1 MKLTEEGNLEIKEYY
16 RITDSILGLKLGLFH
31 VTHEFSNPE
40 IVDILNDIETD
51 YDYLLDYIYHNIG
64 ISKAHK
70 RFKNIKLTES
80 AKNKKPDNKMNE
92 YLTEA
97 FWCYVTGMFKACV
110 ALCRTS
116 IEIGIRD
123 QVSES
128 TKLKYKEKNYHGL
141 IKEDEKHLK
150 EGNRRNNRTLAQLIN
165 WDLKSLCKRKGC
177 PENKTKRLLKLANF
191 IKRRGNIII
200 HSNKDTADKEEET
213 RDILM
218 GTREF
223 LGDIYN
229 L

>member
-1 MKLTEEGNLEIKEYY
+1 MNIIFTKEDAKK
-16 RITDSILGLKLGLFH
+16 RNELINDILGLKLGLFH
-31 VTHEFSNPE
+31 ITNGVSYKE
-40 IVDILNDIETD
+40 IDDAIKEIENDDDRIV
-51 YDYLLDYIYHNIG
+51 DYIYQGLDSSN
-64 ISKAHK
+64 AQK
-70 RFKNIKLTES
+70 RFKNVKLADS
-80 AKNKKPDNKMNE
+80 AKNKMPHEKMNE

-213 RDILM
+213 RNILM